1 MKCRRKHFS
10 LCSNS
15 IDMNKDNRQI
25 RIFIS
30 STFRDMNA
38 ERDYL
43 ITKVFPRL
51 KAEAAK
57 RDVTIIPLDL
67 RWGVTE
73 EESKTGKVIEI
84 CLDEIR
90 NSRPFF
96 IGLVGNRYGWCP
108 DESELKK
115 NKRLAER
122 YGWLLGDLQQGLSV
136 TEIEMQYGVLRTKEK
151 INAHFFLKD
160 GGKDD
165 EPEKLSRLRES
176 ILNNKRYPVYHY
188 TKVDQL
194 GEQVE
199 QAFLKLLDE
208 LYPLE
213 ALSQLEKDRQAQRSF
228 VMSRTEVYIPN
239 KQHYAKLDK
248 WLNGTEQELVVTG
261 ESGMG
266 KSALIANWLMTHIDD
281 QDRNFIFHFIG
292 NGGED
297 GNKDAI
303 LARLTREV
311 RAQYN
316 LPTPEKETG
325 DAKTICD
332 QALAQINGQKPLVIV
347 LDAVNQLQEANN
359 QKELTW
365 LPTLPPNVRVLYSTL
380 SEDPTMKVFKRL
392 KYPMFVLEPLDKKAR
407 KQLATDY
414 LAYYS
419 KHLTDEQ
426 IDRIITAPVVENTLV
441 LRTLLDELIGFGSHE
456 ELDNRIGMYL
466 AAKDTEDF
474 FRIVLERYETDFDKE
489 LIAQILALIGF
500 SRRGM
505 AEDELKTITKANT
518 LQFSQFY
525 CAIRQNLM
533 VRNGLLC
540 FSHAHITNAVR
551 ARYKE
556 RELSAR
562 KAICALLCN
571 EDNNRA
577 YDEVAWQYF
586 QRGEWPRLHNWLVN
600 VQAAFAYHYEEA
612 IYDLALY
619 WRTMIAA
626 DPEKYSFAACMEMVD
641 EDKRNDAIYA
651 LGYYCQFADQYL
663 NDFQLALRFAE
674 RGLEINLKLYGEE
687 SLDTARAYDI
697 LGTEH
702 AHLAHQEET
711 YEYMEKALKIRSKL
725 LPADDPTLA
734 ISYDNL
740 GAIADTMGRQKEALE
755 WFEKAE
761 AIKVAK
767 YGEGSVEVA
776 FQRARRCN
784 ALIAMKRVQE
794 GFDLGKAALEVI
806 LKNAG
811 ESNPD
816 VADLYL
822 QLGTAQMMLTRD
834 SSKCLPYFEKAL
846 EIDRRLFGDRHSRV
860 AADYSHVGGAYLLK
874 KDQKKAI
881 ECFTQLLEIRVAIY
895 GERHPQVG
903 YAYLQLGSAYGIFH
917 KWEPAM
923 ENYAHAL
930 ELFEEAYG
938 EEYRGCVSAHIGMAK
953 CCANTKRRDEA
964 AEHQKKAYEI
974 QRALVG
980 EDDPNTQKMYKEW
993 QSYEN
998 MRVSLWK
1005 KWGWKVILVI
1015 PILPIVIVW
1024 VLVEGIIKLIKQRTK

>member
-1 MKCRRKHFS
+1 MTQ
-10 LCSNS
+10 
-15 IDMNKDNRQI
+15 DNRQI

-108 DESELKK
+108 DQTELTK

-122 YGWLLGDLQQGLSV
+122 YGWLSGDLKEGLSV
-136 TEIEMQYGVLRTKEK
+136 TEIEMQYGVLRAQDK
-151 INAHFFLKD
+151 INAYFFLKD
-160 GGKDD
+160 GGQDD
-165 EPEKLSRLRES
+165 EPEKLQHLRES
-176 ILNNKRYPVYHY
+176 ILKNKRYPVGHY
-188 TKVDQL
+188 TKVEEL
-194 GEQVE
+194 GEQVAK
-199 QAFLKLLDE
+199 AFLALLDE

-213 ALSQLEKDRQAQRSF
+213 ALSQLEKERQAQRSF

-239 KQHYAKLDK
+239 KAHYATLDK
-248 WLNGTEQELVVTG
+248 WLNGKEQQLVVTG

-281 QDRNFIFHFIG
+281 KDRKFIFHFIG

-303 LARLTREV
+303 LARLTREI
-311 RAQYN
+311 RDQYD
-316 LPTPEKETG
+316 LPTPANEKG
-325 DAKTICD
+325 DAKTICENV
-332 QALAQINGQKPLVIV
+332 LAQISGQMPLVIV

-365 LPTLPPNVRVLYSTL
+365 LPKMPSNVRVLYSTL
-380 SEDPTMKVFKRL
+380 SEDPTMKVFNRL
-392 KYPMFVLEPLDKKAR
+392 KYPVFVLQALDKKAR

-419 KHLTDEQ
+419 KHLTDSQ
-426 IDRIITAPVVENTLV
+426 INRIISAPVVENTLV

-456 ELDNRIGMYL
+456 ELDNRIAMYL
-466 AAKDTEDF
+466 AAKDTADF
-474 FRIVLERYETDFDKE
+474 FRIVLERYETDFDKD
-489 LIAQILALIGF
+489 LISSILALIAF

-505 AEDELKTITKANT
+505 AEDELKSITKANT

-525 CAIRQNLM
+525 CAFRQNLM

-540 FSHAHITNAVR
+540 FSHAHIANAVR

-556 RELSAR
+556 KELNSR
-562 KAICALLCN
+562 KAICALLCK
-571 EDNNRA
+571 EENNRA

-586 QRGEWPRLHNWLVN
+586 QRQEWPRLHNWLVN
-600 VQAAFAYHYEEA
+600 VQAAFGYYYDEA

-626 DPEKYSFAACMEMVD
+626 DPEKYSFAACLAMVE
-641 EDKRNDAIYA
+641 EDSKSDFIWAT
-651 LGYYCQFADQYL
+651 GYYCQFADSYL
-663 NDFQLALRFAE
+663 NDFQLALQFAE
-674 RGLEINLKLYGEE
+674 RGLAICRKLYGEND
-687 SLDTARAYDI
+687 LNTATAY
-697 LGTEH
+697 EH
-702 AHLAHQEET
+702 VAREHSNLADQEET
-711 YEYMEKALKIRSKL
+711 YEYYHKALEIRTQL
-725 LPADDPTLA
+725 LPADDPA
-734 ISYDNL
+734 IALSYDNL
-740 GAIADTMGRQKEALE
+740 GAIADTIGRKNEALE

-761 AIKVAK
+761 AIKLAKFGERSVDVALL
-767 YGEGSVEVA
+767 
-776 FQRARRCN
+776 RARKCS
-784 ALIAMKRVQE
+784 ALIGLRREQE
-794 GFDLGKAALEVI
+794 GLEMGLKALEI
-806 LKNAG
+806 LLENKG
-811 ESNPD
+811 ENNPE
-816 VADLYL
+816 VSELYL

-846 EIDRRLFGDRHSRV
+846 EIDRRLFGEQHSRV
-860 AADYSHVGGAYLLK
+860 ASDYSHVGGAYLLK
-874 KDQKKAI
+874 KDQQKAI
-881 ECFTQLLEIRVAIY
+881 ECFNKLLEIRVAIY
-895 GERHPQVG
+895 GEHHPQVG
-903 YAYLQLGSAYGIFH
+903 YAYLQLGSAHGIFH
-917 KWEPAM
+917 NWDPTIT
-923 ENYAHAL
+923 NYEHAL

-938 EEYRGCVSAHIGMAK
+938 EEYRGCASAHAGIALGLV
-953 CCANTKRRDEA
+953 NKRQYKEGA
-964 AEHQKKAYEI
+964 AHQQKAYEI
-974 QRALVG
+974 QRVLLS
-980 EDDPNTQKMYKEW
+980 EDDPNTQQAYEKWK
-993 QSYEN
+993 SYERMGN
-998 MRVSLWK
+998 MGTNLK
-1005 KWGWKVILVI
+1005 KMGWKIIFLI
-1015 PILPIVIVW
+1015 PILPIILVWVIV
-1024 VLVEGIIKLIKQRTK
+1024 ETIIKTIKQRTK